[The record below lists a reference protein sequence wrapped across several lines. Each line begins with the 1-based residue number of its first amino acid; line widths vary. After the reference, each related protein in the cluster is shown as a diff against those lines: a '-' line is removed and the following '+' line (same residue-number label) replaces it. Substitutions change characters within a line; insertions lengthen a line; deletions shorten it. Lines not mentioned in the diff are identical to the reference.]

1 METIAHFVIALI
13 VRLSGLQLQEGVAL
27 VAFGVFLMGAAV
39 ILLLLSLCVSFI
51 SGRKLKRKLEAE
63 YGKRWP

>member
-13 VRLSGLQLQEGVAL
+13 VRLSGLQLQEGDAL

-63 YGKRWP
+63 YGKRWH